1 MFIVIIRDIS
11 YNTLVYSNYSRYLE
25 NSSSVH
31 TDTRKKISFG
41 ECPAQGLD
49 DTSITAEAKFSIN
62 FTESGKSFVLSL
74 SYNGNNRF
82 LFVNATKLYQ
92 FKAKHYE
99 IKSCPLCLENI
110 SKDFTANNLRKQKQK
125 KNIKWNDYGYSEKT

>member
-1 MFIVIIRDIS
+1 M
-11 YNTLVYSNYSRYLE
+11 
-25 NSSSVH
+25 
-31 TDTRKKISFG
+31 SFG
-41 ECPAQGLD
+41 ECPAQRLD

-82 LFVNATKLYQ
+82 LFVNATKLFQ

-110 SKDFTANNLRKQKQK
+110 SKDFTANNL
-125 KNIKWNDYGYSEKT
+125 NGIK